1 MKNSLLLPILSSLF
15 YWPAPGSLPALS
27 PLKKSD
33 ANSLIGQTIKFGKGA
48 CGAAAEKMD
57 TQLVPNVEE
66 FPGHIAC
73 DGDSKSEIVVPI
85 LVEGKVVA
93 IIDID
98 CAQLQGFDE
107 TDRKELEEL
116 AGLLARA
123 CDW

>member
-1 MKNSLLLPILSSLF
+1 M
-15 YWPAPGSLPALS
+15 
-27 PLKKSD
+27 
-33 ANSLIGQTIKFGKGA
+33 
-48 CGAAAEKMD
+48 E

-73 DGDSKSEIVVPI
+73 DGDSKSEIVVPV

-107 TDRKELEEL
+107 ADRKELEKF

-123 CDW
+123 CDWR